1 MADASPRFPN
11 WGYKNADNKTM
22 CHAMIAMAGQMD
34 AWIDCDRTVSRAELK
49 KMTRAIA
56 DFAKQCVEEADSKLD
71 RLLQGQVQL
80 GEEIRKGRDTE
91 GEHLVSLKTQLN
103 DLAEK
108 SKQKPSWANVASR
121 RPPVYDA
128 TTPSRANN
136 YHGAT
141 AKYPEILVKT
151 NESETLVNRQR
162 GNAELG
168 AVVNR
173 RIQELTMGPPAR
185 AIRILKS
192 GDISITLDD
201 DQQAKRLREDLSWI
215 KGYGEGARVA
225 TISYGVIAHGIPTK
239 ALPARDGELQ
249 MDEAIKALKQRN
261 DPYFG
266 PTGLDIVHAKWLSK
280 TAGKNEKASLILQL
294 ATPEQANYLQKQ
306 NLSIGQMMYSC
317 RTYNANC
324 RSHQCYNCWQYGHR
338 QRYCPNTQTCPVC
351 APKPRAEGLSQGQY
365 AQVQRMRRPSHS
377 IR

>member
-71 RLLQGQVQL
+71 RLLQG
-80 GEEIRKGRDTE
+80 
-91 GEHLVSLKTQLN
+91 QLN

-306 NLSIGQMMYSC
+306 NLSIGQMITPKCNACGGPHTAFDKGCSEKKKDMQ
-317 RTYNANC
+317 RRKENQYNTPREHPVPRKTTQAELDGQGFQLVKG
-324 RSHQCYNCWQYGHR
+324 RHR
-338 QRYCPNTQTCPVC
+338 LHEQQ
-351 APKPRAEGLSQGQY
+351 APQ
-365 AQVQRMRRPSHS
+365 PSPP
-377 IR
+377 